1 MVDADIIIAPEEV
14 ALDPVSKAFIESGE
28 DRTATRNVEIMT
40 EYSQRPPAGKS
51 RRIIVRFLT
60 SPVEIIGTDRVEAIK
75 VVKNELVGTEPG
87 NLRPRATE
95 QYETIPAGL
104 VFRSVGYR
112 GVPLPGVPFYDR
124 WGTIP
129 NDKGRVLT
137 QQEGGTPVTG
147 NYVVG
152 WIKRGPSGVIGTN
165 KPDSVE
171 TVNMLLE
178 DVKAGRL
185 FAPTAPSREAIDSL
199 LRERGVRYVNFT
211 DWLVLDHLEQQRGAA
226 VNRPRIKFSRIQDML
241 DALEQARPQAMPNP
255 AGD

>member
-1 MVDADIIIAPEEV
+1 
-14 ALDPVSKAFIESGE
+14 
-28 DRTATRNVEIMT
+28 
-40 EYSQRPPAGKS
+40 
-51 RRIIVRFLT
+51 
-60 SPVEIIGTDRVEAIK
+60 
-75 VVKNELVGTEPG
+75 
-87 NLRPRATE
+87 
-95 QYETIPAGL
+95 
-104 VFRSVGYR
+104 
-112 GVPLPGVPFYDR
+112 VPFYDR

-137 QQEGGTPVTG
+137 QQDSGTPVTG

-171 TVNMLLE
+171 TANMLLE
-178 DVKAGRL
+178 DAKAGKI
-185 FAPTAPSREAIDSL
+185 FAPDAPTREEVDNL
-199 LRERGVRYVNFT
+199 LHERNVRYVNFT

-226 VNRPRIKFSRIQDML
+226 VNRPRIKFSRVQDML